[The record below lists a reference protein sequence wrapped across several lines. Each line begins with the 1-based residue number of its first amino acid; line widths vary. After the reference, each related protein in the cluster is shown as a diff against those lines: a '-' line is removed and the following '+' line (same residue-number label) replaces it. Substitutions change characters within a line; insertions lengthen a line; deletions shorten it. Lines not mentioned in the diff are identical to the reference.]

1 MFFHVKHTFET
12 QSNAGWNAMPNNL
25 LSPYVR
31 VVLSIL
37 KYSSQMS
44 MVNKSDG
51 LNQWLSYNSNY

>member
-51 LNQWLSYNSNY
+51 LN